1 MGGQGAGAGAS
12 QPPAMPGMGGMGGG
26 GGGMPNIP
34 PNLQNAMA
42 GMNPAMMNQLMQRFG
57 GMGMGGAA
65 QAPPVGPP
73 VVG

>member
-1 MGGQGAGAGAS
+1 
-12 QPPAMPGMGGMGGG
+12 
-26 GGGMPNIP
+26 
-34 PNLQNAMA
+34 MA

-57 GMGMGGAA
+57 GMGMGGGAA